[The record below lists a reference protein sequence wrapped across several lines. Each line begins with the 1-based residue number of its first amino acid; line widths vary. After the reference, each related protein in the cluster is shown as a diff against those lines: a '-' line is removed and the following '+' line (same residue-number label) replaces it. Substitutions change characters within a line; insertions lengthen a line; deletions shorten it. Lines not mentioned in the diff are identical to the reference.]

1 MFGSENIINANM
13 YDGRIITIFPKP
25 CCFCWR
31 ELWLV
36 FGFVGVG
43 AFDAVVVAV
52 VIVVVDDDDD
62 ISHVV
67 VVAVDDDD
75 DDDDD
80 DISLVVVVA
89 GGWLKFII
97 DSGCF
102 AIRVDSELVSA
113 FWVTRSDWIILSF
126 DFISFQM

>member
-1 MFGSENIINANM
+1 MFGSENIINANI

-36 FGFVGVG
+36 LGFVGVG

-52 VIVVVDDDDD
+52 VVVVDDDDD

-75 DDDDD
+75 DDDD
-80 DISLVVVVA
+80 ISHVVVVA
-89 GGWLKFII
+89 VGWPNFII

-102 AIRVDSELVSA
+102 AIRVDNELVST
-113 FWVTRSDWIILSF
+113 FWVTRSDWIILYF
-126 DFISFQM
+126 DFSSFQM

>member
-13 YDGRIITIFPKP
+13 YDDRIITILSKP

-36 FGFVGVG
+36 SGFVGVG

-62 ISHVV
+62 ISHVA
-67 VVAVDDDD
+67 VVAVDDD

-89 GGWLKFII
+89 GGSLKFII
-97 DSGCF
+97 GSGCF

-113 FWVTRSDWIILSF
+113 FWVARSDWIILSF
-126 DFISFQM
+126 YFSSFQM